1 MLYFTPEIISKV
13 VELTNKKGEFERTKL
28 ILFTNYDSALH
39 LVTYTILQITKEGMT
54 SFVGTP
60 VERVDE
66 LYRYFAG
73 FLMMVI
79 IRLPKLSDY
88 WTVSL
93 GTDFYRKDL
102 DVSVRR
108 FLDWPNVSSSLTSR
122 QTQPM

>member
-60 VERVDE
+60 VKRVDE
-66 LYRYFAG
+66 LHRYFAG
-73 FLMMVI
+73 F
-79 IRLPKLSDY
+79 KY
-88 WTVSL
+88 
-93 GTDFYRKDL
+93 
-102 DVSVRR
+102 
-108 FLDWPNVSSSLTSR
+108 
-122 QTQPM
+122 